1 MKNYE
6 IYGDFQENIPDSEQF
21 LVISFSP
28 SSIPLKQRWRNNGL
42 SADFVADYLTTF
54 FPINENEPSTIER
67 QKELKG
73 AVSYIAN
80 ELLENA
86 MKFHDESID
95 STIQFRIHLLNENVL
110 LLSKNCISSKYWPKF
125 ETIINDLVTHDPTDL
140 YMTQIEKLAEEED
153 SNISGLGLITICCDY
168 GAKLG
173 WKIETN
179 TENKSVLT
187 VNTMVRLNV

>member
-1 MKNYE
+1 MKTYE
-6 IYGDFQENIPDSEQF
+6 IYGDFQENLPESDQF

-95 STIQFRIHLLNENVL
+95 STIQFRIHLLNENVF
-110 LLSKNCISSKYWPKF
+110 LLSKNCVSYKYWPKF
-125 ETIINDLVTHDPTDL
+125 KTIINDLVTHDPTDL

-153 SNISGLGLITICCDY
+153 SNVSGLGLITICCDY

-173 WKIETN
+173 WKIETYP
-179 TENKSVLT
+179 ENNEVLM
-187 VNTMVRLNV
+187 VNTMVKLNV

>member
-1 MKNYE
+1 MKTYD
-6 IYGDFQENIPDSEQF
+6 IYGDFQENLPESDQF

-54 FPINENEPSTIER
+54 FPANEDEPSTVDR

-86 MKFHDESID
+86 MKFHDEKIH
-95 STIQFRIHLLNENVL
+95 STIQFGIHLLDETVIL
-110 LLSKNCISSKYWPKF
+110 FSKNCISSDDLPKLKKV
-125 ETIINDLVTHDPTDL
+125 IDDLVSCDPEEL
-140 YMTQIEKLAEEED
+140 YVTQMEKLAEDEN
-153 SNISGLGLITICCDY
+153 SSSSGLGLITICCDY
-168 GAKLG
+168 GANIG
-173 WKIETN
+173 WKIEKN
-179 TENKSVLT
+179 EQDSSILT
-187 VNTMVRLNV
+187 INTMVKLKA

>member
-6 IYGDFQENIPDSEQF
+6 IYGDFQDDIPDSEQF

-73 AVSYIAN
+73 AVS
-80 ELLENA
+80 
-86 MKFHDESID
+86 
-95 STIQFRIHLLNENVL
+95 
-110 LLSKNCISSKYWPKF
+110 
-125 ETIINDLVTHDPTDL
+125 
-140 YMTQIEKLAEEED
+140 
-153 SNISGLGLITICCDY
+153 
-168 GAKLG
+168 
-173 WKIETN
+173 
-179 TENKSVLT
+179 
-187 VNTMVRLNV
+187 

>member
-6 IYGDFQENIPDSEQF
+6 IYGDFQEDIPDNEQF

-95 STIQFRIHLLNENVL
+95 STIKFRIHLLNENVL

-125 ETIINDLVTHDPTDL
+125 KTIINTLVTHDPTDL
-140 YMTQIEKLAEEED
+140 YVEQMEKLAEEED
-153 SNISGLGLITICCDY
+153 SSASGLGLITICCDY

-173 WKIETN
+173 WKIETH
-179 TENKSVLT
+179 TENKRVLT
-187 VNTMVRLNV
+187 VNTMVKLKV

>member
-6 IYGDFQENIPDSEQF
+6 IYGDFQDDIPDSEQF

-54 FPINENEPSTIER
+54 FPIKENEPSTIER

-95 STIQFRIHLLNENVL
+95 SIIQFRIHLLDETVL
-110 LLSKNCISSKYWPKF
+110 LFSKNCVSSEYWPKK
-125 ETIINDLVTHDPTDL
+125 IVMLLV
-140 YMTQIEKLAEEED
+140 
-153 SNISGLGLITICCDY
+153 
-168 GAKLG
+168 
-173 WKIETN
+173 
-179 TENKSVLT
+179 
-187 VNTMVRLNV
+187 

>member
-6 IYGDFQENIPDSEQF
+6 LYGDFHDDLPDSQQF

-54 FPINENEPSTIER
+54 FPATQDDPTTLER

-86 MKFHDESID
+86 MKFHNETIH
-95 STIQFRIHLLNENVL
+95 STIKFGIHLLNDNVL
-110 LLSKNCISSKYWPKF
+110 LFSTNCISSQEFPAFKK
-125 ETIINDLVTHDPTDL
+125 IINDLVNNEPEDL
-140 YMTQIEKLAEEED
+140 YVMQMEKLAEEED
-153 SNISGLGLITICCDY
+153 SNASGLGLITICCDY
-168 GAKLG
+168 GASLG
-173 WKIETN
+173 WKIEHN
-179 TENKSVLT
+179 VEKNGILT
-187 VNTMVRLNV
+187 VNTMVKLKV

>member
-1 MKNYE
+1 MKSYE
-6 IYGDFQENIPDSEQF
+6 IYGDFQEHLPNSDQF

-86 MKFHDESID
+86 MKFHDESIH
-95 STIQFRIHLLNENVL
+95 STIQFGIHLLNETVIL
-110 LLSKNCISSKYWPKF
+110 FSKNCIASEDWPRFK
-125 ETIINDLVTHDPTDL
+125 TIIDDLVTCDAEDL
-140 YMTQIEKLAEEED
+140 YVAQMEKLAEEEN
-153 SNISGLGLITICCDY
+153 STASGLGLITICCDY

-173 WKIETN
+173 WKIEN
-179 TENKSVLT
+179 NPQEIGILT
-187 VNTMVRLNV
+187 VNTMVKLEV

>member
-6 IYGDFQENIPDSEQF
+6 IYGDFQDDIPDSEQF

-54 FPINENEPSTIER
+54 FPIKENEPSTIER

-95 STIQFRIHLLNENVL
+95 SIIQFRIHLLDETVL
-110 LLSKNCISSKYWPKF
+110 LFSKNCVSSEYWPKF
-125 ETIINDLVTHDPTDL
+125 KTIINDLVTHDPQDL
-140 YMTQIEKLAEEED
+140 YIAQMEKLAEEED
-153 SNISGLGLITICCDY
+153 SNASGLGLITICCDY

-173 WKIETN
+173 WKIDNDPEKN
-179 TENKSVLT
+179 GILT
-187 VNTMVRLNV
+187 VTTMVELKV

>member
-1 MKNYE
+1 MKSYE
-6 IYGDFQENIPDSEQF
+6 IYGDFLEELPASDQF

-54 FPINENEPSTIER
+54 FPADEDDLSTVER

-86 MKFHDESID
+86 MKFHDESVHN
-95 STIQFRIHLLNENVL
+95 TIQFGIHLFDETVVL
-110 LLSKNCISSKYWPKF
+110 FSKNCIPSANWPRFKP
-125 ETIINDLVTHDPTDL
+125 IIEDLITSDPQEL
-140 YMTQIEKLAEEED
+140 YINQMEKLAEED
-153 SNISGLGLITICCDY
+153 DNHGSGLGLITICCDY
-168 GAKLG
+168 GASLG
-173 WKIETN
+173 WKIDSQE
-179 TENKSVLT
+179 ENLGILT
-187 VNTMVRLNV
+187 INTMVQLQV

>member
-1 MKNYE
+1 MKDYE
-6 IYGDFQENIPDSEQF
+6 LYGDFEDELPASDQF

-54 FPINENEPSTIER
+54 FPAQEDDPASINR

-86 MKFHDESID
+86 MKFHDETLHN
-95 STIQFRIHLLNENVL
+95 TIQFGIHLLKDTVVL
-110 LLSKNCISSKYWPKF
+110 FSTNCINIEGWPKF
-125 ETIINDLVTHDPTDL
+125 HQVIENLTGSDPDELYINH
-140 YMTQIEKLAEEED
+140 MEKLAEQD
-153 SNISGLGLITICCDY
+153 DGQASGLGLITIRCDY
-168 GAKLG
+168 GATVG
-173 WKIETN
+173 WKIIQNQDNETI
-179 TENKSVLT
+179 LT
-187 VNTMVRLNV
+187 VKTMVKLQV

>member
-1 MKNYE
+1 MKNSE
-6 IYGDFQENIPDSEQF
+6 IYGDFEEHLPDSDQF

-54 FPINENEPSTIER
+54 FPANEEDPSSVER
-67 QKELKG
+67 QKQLKG

-86 MKFHDESID
+86 MKFHDENVN
-95 STIQFRIHLLNENVL
+95 STIKFGIHLLNETIVL
-110 LLSKNCISSKYWPKF
+110 FSSNCISPKQWPKF
-125 ETIINDLVTHDPTDL
+125 HTIINDLINNDPEDL
-140 YMTQIEKLAEEED
+140 YITQMEKLAEDEN
-153 SNISGLGLITICCDY
+153 STASGLGLITICCDY

-173 WKIETN
+173 WKIDINPE
-179 TENKSVLT
+179 KST
-187 VNTMVRLNV
+187 TMTINTMAKLGV

>member
-1 MKNYE
+1 MKNYD
-6 IYGDFQENIPDSEQF
+6 IYGHFQENIPDSQQF

-54 FPINENEPSTIER
+54 FPSNENEPSTIER

-95 STIQFRIHLLNENVL
+95 STIQFTIHLFNESVL
-110 LLSKNCISSKYWPKF
+110 LLSKNCISSEYWPKF
-125 ETIINDLVTHDPTDL
+125 KTIINDLVTYDPTDL
-140 YMTQIEKLAEEED
+140 YMTQMEKLAEEED
-153 SNISGLGLITICCDY
+153 SNVSGLGLITICCDY

-173 WKIETN
+173 WKIETYN
-179 TENKSVLT
+179 ENKRVLT

>member
-1 MKNYE
+1 MKTYE
-6 IYGDFQENIPDSEQF
+6 IYGNFQEKLPESDQF

-54 FPINENEPSTIER
+54 FPANEDDPSTIER
-67 QKELKG
+67 QKELRG

-86 MKFHDESID
+86 MKFHDESIH
-95 STIQFRIHLLNENVL
+95 STIQFGIHLLDETVIL
-110 LLSKNCISSKYWPKF
+110 FSKNCIPSDDWPKF
-125 ETIINDLVTHDPTDL
+125 KSIIDDLVTCDPEDL
-140 YMTQIEKLAEEED
+140 YVAQMEKLAEDEN
-153 SNISGLGLITICCDY
+153 SSASGLGLITICCDY

-173 WKIETN
+173 WKIDNN
-179 TENKSVLT
+179 TEEIGILT
-187 VNTMVRLNV
+187 VNTMVKLQV

>member
-1 MKNYE
+1 MKSYE
-6 IYGDFQENIPDSEQF
+6 IYGDFQEHLPDSQQF

-54 FPINENEPSTIER
+54 FPSNENEPSTIER

-86 MKFHDESID
+86 MKFHDESIH
-95 STIQFRIHLLNENVL
+95 STIQFGIHLLNETVIL
-110 LLSKNCISSKYWPKF
+110 FSKNCVTSEDWPRFK
-125 ETIINDLVTHDPTDL
+125 TIINDLVTCDAEDL
-140 YMTQIEKLAEEED
+140 YVAQMEKLAEEEN
-153 SNISGLGLITICCDY
+153 STASGLGLITICCDY

-179 TENKSVLT
+179 PQEIGILT
-187 VNTMVRLNV
+187 VNTMVKLKV